1 MKILEVKSLAI
12 PSIKVIRFA
21 RFTDLRGYFTEPF
34 RRSDFENHPDTSFM
48 KGISFVQQ
56 NESYSMKYVLRG
68 LHFQWNPYMGK
79 LVRTIHG
86 HMVDII
92 CDIRKNSPTYGK
104 VIAYEMPSK
113 QENNYSEWI
122 WVPPGFAHGNY
133 FLEETTIEYLC
144 SGEYSQGCEAG
155 ISPLSADLKWD
166 LCDPSLCR
174 QFIELVP
181 DLIISEK
188 DKSGISLADWT
199 NDTRSGNFI
208 YGNL

>member
-1 MKILEVKSLAI
+1 MKILAIKSLSI
-12 PSIKVIRFA
+12 SSIKVIRFA

-34 RRSDFENHPDTSFM
+34 RRSDFENQLQASFM
-48 KGISFVQQ
+48 KGIPFVQQ
-56 NESYSMKYVLRG
+56 NESYSRQYVLRG

-79 LVRTIHG
+79 LVRTIQG
-86 HMVDII
+86 HMVDVV

-104 VIAYEMPSK
+104 VIAYDMPSK
-113 QENNYSEWI
+113 PGNDYNEWI

-155 ISPLSADLKWD
+155 ISPLSSDLSWD
-166 LCDPSLCR
+166 LCDPSLYN
-174 QFIELVP
+174 QFKMLIP
-181 DLIISEK
+181 DLIISDK
-188 DKSGISLADWT
+188 DKSGISLTDWT
-199 NDTRSGNFI
+199 NDPRSDNFI